1 MKINVLAKNVPHLM
15 REAGTGGEIMKTV
28 LLRGTALAVAF
39 CAMPVLAQTA
49 PDPAPAASTAQPA
62 GLTDIIVTAQ
72 RRSENLQKAAVAVT
86 AVTGDALVAAGV
98 SKPAE
103 LTALVPAL
111 QVQPAS
117 GPYNLFYLRGVG
129 NFNGNA
135 LSDGAV
141 AFNFDGVYVGRPSA
155 TTGFFY
161 DLDRVEVLKGPQGT
175 LYGRN
180 ATGGAINVL
189 SRKPQLGGFGG
200 NASVE
205 YGNYNAVT
213 AEGAVN
219 VPLGDKVALRA
230 AGTYV
235 SHDGYMKDGTD
246 DQKDGG
252 GRLSLLAEPDDTLK
266 ILLVADF
273 FRQRGAGQGGTPV
286 ELGVDGRDGFLSP
299 QGQAFMAK
307 QPNTV
312 LGTTFTP
319 LTTRPYLDDNYWGL
333 SGTIDW
339 RTSIGTLTIV
349 PAYREGSVKFLSET
363 PGFYL
368 RQREKDSQSS
378 IEARLASSE
387 SHPLRYLLGAFYYHE
402 INDVPEFYV
411 NQQSNVN
418 LDQYRQRDESEAVF
432 GRLTYAVTPVL
443 RFTAGARYTHETKG
457 LDGTLQGAVR
467 ACTNTT
473 SYYPTY
479 TPGCPNAV
487 PMPLAATVPRPNFNP
502 FIDGSV
508 TIPSFVDNTGA
519 NALHNSV
526 GKFTYRVAADWDVS
540 ARNLVYASYETGFK
554 SGGFY
559 FTSDNG
565 VFQPEHIEA
574 WTIGAKNRF
583 MGNRLQLNLEAFY
596 WRYSNQQITHLILDS
611 AGNAVFGT
619 QNVGRASY
627 RGIEIETRYLATPTT
642 ELNADLQYL
651 DAKYDAFV
659 YQTPNQN
666 GGHGNG
672 TACPNVGTPGAN
684 YLLDCSGQTPPYAP
698 KWTINLGARQTIPLA
713 DGGRFMISAR
723 SHFQTNTLTGLE
735 FLPNE
740 YQPAYWLVD
749 GDVTYAFAGD
759 RITITGYLNNAFNK
773 TVVANSGPVPFSFYT
788 ATSLRPPRTYGAR
801 LAVKF

>member
-1 MKINVLAKNVPHLM
+1 
-15 REAGTGGEIMKTV
+15 MKTV

-432 GRLTYAVTPVL
+432 GRLTYAVTPAL
-443 RFTAGARYTHETKG
+443 RFTAGARYTHEIKG

-487 PMPLAATVPRPNFNP
+487 PMPLAATVPQPNFNP

-508 TIPSFVDNTGA
+508 TIPSFVDNTGG

-526 GKFTYRVAADWDVS
+526 GKFTYRVAADWDVT

-627 RGIEIETRYLATPTT
+627 KGFEIETRYLATPTT

-666 GGHGNG
+666 SGHGNG

-698 KWTINLGARQTIPLA
+698 KWTINLGVRQTIPLA

-773 TVVANSGPVPFSFYT
+773 TVIANSGPVPFSFYT

-801 LAVKF
+801 LGVKF